1 MESILHYLLG
11 EAANVMNMWLNLAV
25 LILQKSRR
33 TMEQS
38 LVDVF
43 GFIPWADVT
52 TPPSRRCGE
61 GEKEWTVGGEN
72 FCGMLAWQEI
82 RRLIVSP

>member
-1 MESILHYLLG
+1 MS
-11 EAANVMNMWLNLAV
+11 MWLSV
-25 LILQKSRR
+25 TVSILQKSRR

-52 TPPSRRCGE
+52 TPPSRRYGRRRKGE
-61 GEKEWTVGGEN
+61 EE
-72 FCGMLAWQEI
+72 
-82 RRLIVSP
+82 